1 MVFPTKKQKAISKQ
15 FNGIMTQIKKN
26 KSEEQIKSYL
36 DEIKTCSYDM
46 ITLLFSCH
54 LAKLQQGNIKLKG
67 TPELGYRFEVNIPTT
82 PHHLESH

>member
-1 MVFPTKKQKAISKQ
+1 
-15 FNGIMTQIKKN
+15 
-26 KSEEQIKSYL
+26 
-36 DEIKTCSYDM
+36 M
-46 ITLLFSCH
+46 ITLLFSCY